1 MGWSGRSVGRDRF
14 SRGHTLDTVSGGGT
28 TDPPP
33 KLRSK
38 TPVIAAQVGAT
49 LTVTVALSFL
59 GVAGTMA
66 GLVAGTLISQV
77 SAFFYEQWVVRA
89 HARARRHVAQYRAR
103 RVPGQADGWDD
114 YYRPPASSRRV
125 SVPYRAMAATGII
138 VLALSAATIIVVEL
152 AAAKP
157 LSAVVTRS
165 AGSGTSFTG
174 GTVDHDPAGL
184 VPSPSRSATSR
195 ASVSPVAS
203 PVTQSPS
210 AAASPIVAVTVTPSP
225 APSSPLPSSPA
236 LISP

>member
-1 MGWSGRSVGRDRF
+1 M
-14 SRGHTLDTVSGGGT
+14 SGGGT
-28 TDPPP
+28 ADLPP

-77 SAFFYEQWVVRA
+77 SAFWYEQWARRA
-89 HARARRHVAQYRAR
+89 HAQARRHVAQYRAR

-114 YYRPPASSRRV
+114 YYRPPVPSRRV

-138 VLALSAATIIVVEL
+138 VLALSAATIVVVEL
-152 AAAKP
+152 AAARP

-174 GTVDHDPAGL
+174 GTVDHDQIG
-184 VPSPSRSATSR
+184 R
-195 ASVSPVAS
+195 AHV
-203 PVTQSPS
+203 
-210 AAASPIVAVTVTPSP
+210 
-225 APSSPLPSSPA
+225 
-236 LISP
+236 